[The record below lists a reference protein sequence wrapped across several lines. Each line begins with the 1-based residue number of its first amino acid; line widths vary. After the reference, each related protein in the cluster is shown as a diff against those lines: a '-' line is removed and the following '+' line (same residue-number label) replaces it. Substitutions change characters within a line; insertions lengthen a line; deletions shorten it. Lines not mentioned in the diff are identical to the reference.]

1 MAFCCVSPY
10 RTQRECTYVL
20 PNIGARR
27 IDQISVGDTL
37 AVLAEPWTTRPET
50 ARRLAQCISAVL
62 TWAVGAGYR
71 GDDPTAA
78 AVKALP
84 RHTDK
89 PQHHRALHHGEVAA
103 ALDTIRASKAST
115 ASKLGIELLTL
126 TATRSG
132 EVRGARW
139 LINEYRRAA

>member
-1 MAFCCVSPY
+1 MGFHLIAFRGS
-10 RTQRECTYVL
+10 
-20 PNIGARR
+20 
-27 IDQISVGDTL
+27 S
-37 AVLAEPWTTRPET
+37 RP
-50 ARRLAQCISAVL
+50 CGCP
-62 TWAVGAGYR
+62 WAVGAGYR

-78 AVKALP
+78 AVKTLP